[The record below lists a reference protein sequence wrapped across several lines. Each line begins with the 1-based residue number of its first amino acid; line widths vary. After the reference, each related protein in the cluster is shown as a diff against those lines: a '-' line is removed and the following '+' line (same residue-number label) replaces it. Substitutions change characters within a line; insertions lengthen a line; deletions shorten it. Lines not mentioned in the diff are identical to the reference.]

1 MQRTAMTKPLS
12 TIDKLERKLKINR
25 DRQKQKDQ
33 YINVRVSADVKKQ
46 WLEFLE
52 MHQLNGAEL
61 LRAMILKMLGHAVDD
76 VDIKN

>member
-1 MQRTAMTKPLS
+1 MTKPLS
-12 TIDKLERKLKINR
+12 TIDKLERKLKINQ